1 MTKNPGLAEV
11 KSILVVGG
19 DSGLGAQ
26 LIIAL
31 RQKGH
36 QVVTTTRRSDAIN
49 KFSKLEILN
58 NEIISNIPETF
69 QFDLIFMLISFENSL
84 INAPISNDYRFVWN
98 FFSHLL
104 SVKGKVVFVS
114 SAAVFNGFEKYSK
127 VNDLKS
133 GCSHYAKHKIA
144 MEESLIRSQ
153 LTYKIIRLGKVFT
166 DQNPILRSWINAL
179 KNNKEAFGYTNLY
192 ISPVSLA
199 KVIQVLCRE
208 LSDEHDF
215 ESKIIQMSSQDH
227 TSYFEILEFLR
238 EIIGA
243 PHHLIGKAFQN
254 QEFQGPYASLEN
266 NFYISNLENCWQV
279 ISDAIHC
286 VV

>member
-84 INAPISNDYRFVWN
+84 INAPISNDYRFV
-98 FFSHLL
+98 
-104 SVKGKVVFVS
+104 
-114 SAAVFNGFEKYSK
+114 
-127 VNDLKS
+127 
-133 GCSHYAKHKIA
+133 
-144 MEESLIRSQ
+144 
-153 LTYKIIRLGKVFT
+153 
-166 DQNPILRSWINAL
+166 
-179 KNNKEAFGYTNLY
+179 
-192 ISPVSLA
+192 
-199 KVIQVLCRE
+199 
-208 LSDEHDF
+208 
-215 ESKIIQMSSQDH
+215 
-227 TSYFEILEFLR
+227 
-238 EIIGA
+238 
-243 PHHLIGKAFQN
+243 
-254 QEFQGPYASLEN
+254 
-266 NFYISNLENCWQV
+266 
-279 ISDAIHC
+279 
-286 VV
+286 